1 MSTKVVKGD
10 SFVLSSKEGAH
21 RLSFA
26 RVSNDESQEK
36 TDPKK
41 HAPDSDEPLQE
52 DEMLLTEGGLND
64 QLFGSDVDQE

>member
-1 MSTKVVKGD
+1 MSTKVLKGD

-36 TDPKK
+36 TDAHK
-41 HAPDSDEPLQE
+41 HVPDSDEPL
-52 DEMLLTEGGLND
+52 
-64 QLFGSDVDQE
+64 